1 MLNLEAILKR
11 NNVKPTAMR
20 LLVLRFL
27 LNKKVAISLTELENH
42 FIKSDRTTLYRTVQT
57 FVKKELAHKIDDGTG
72 ILKYALCEE
81 NCHCDIKTDLHLHFH
96 CTKCSETTCLT
107 DYKIPRINLPK
118 GYISENAN
126 MVIQGVCE
134 KCNTD

>member
-1 MLNLEAILKR
+1 MLSLEAILMR

-20 LLVLRFL
+20 LLVLQLL
-27 LNKKVAISLTELENH
+27 LNKKAAVSLSDLENY
-42 FIKSDRTTLYRTVQT
+42 FVKSDRTTLYRTLQT
-57 FVKKELAHKIDDGTG
+57 FVKKQLAHKIEDGTG
-72 ILKYALCEE
+72 IPKYALCEE
-81 NCHCDIKTDLHLHFH
+81 SCHCDIDTDLHLHFH
-96 CTKCSETTCLT
+96 CKKCNETTCLT